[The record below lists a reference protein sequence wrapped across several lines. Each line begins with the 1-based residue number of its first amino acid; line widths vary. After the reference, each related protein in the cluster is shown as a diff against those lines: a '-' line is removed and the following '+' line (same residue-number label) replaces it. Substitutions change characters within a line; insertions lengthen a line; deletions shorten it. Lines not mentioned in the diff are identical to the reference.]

1 MNPPNPPKPLTEPTS
16 PCYNIRVPLNTQR
29 RPYGTVYLEDSLMIY
44 MFLAPGFEEVE
55 ALAPLDLLRRAGLEV
70 TTVAIREASTNR
82 LIENLL
88 RIGVSAANLW
98 DESPQV
104 TGSHGITVTADMTE
118 STFTGRLSHNFAP
131 EAVILPGGMPGT
143 TNLDASPVV
152 ERALELA
159 AAKGAY
165 LCAICAAP
173 LVLGKRGYLI
183 GKRATCFPGFEE
195 YLEGATVGGK
205 VIRDG
210 KIITAAGMG
219 VAQEFGFEI
228 ISVLRSPEKAGE
240 IRSAIQSM

>member
-1 MNPPNPPKPLTEPTS
+1 
-16 PCYNIRVPLNTQR
+16 
-29 RPYGTVYLEDSLMIY
+29 MIY

-70 TTVAIREASTNR
+70 ATVAIRSAEYNAFLER
-82 LIENLL
+82 CY
-88 RIGVSAANLW
+88 RIGMSASNIW
-98 DESPQV
+98 IDDCKV
-104 TGSHGITVTADMTE
+104 TGAHGITVATDLHEGHIIHALAKGE
-118 STFTGRLSHNFAP
+118 FSP

-143 TNLDASPVV
+143 TNLDSSPAV
-152 ERALELA
+152 ENALDTA

-173 LVLGKRGYLI
+173 MILGKRGYLV

-210 KIITAAGMG
+210 RIITAAGMG
-219 VAQEFGFEI
+219 VAQEFGLEI
-228 ISVLRSPEKAGE
+228 VSALVSPEKAGE
-240 IRSAIQSM
+240 LRAAIQSL

>member
-1 MNPPNPPKPLTEPTS
+1 
-16 PCYNIRVPLNTQR
+16 
-29 RPYGTVYLEDSLMIY
+29 MIV

-70 TTVAIREASTNR
+70 VTVAVREAKTNQ
-82 LIENLL
+82 LIDKLG
-88 RIGVSAANLW
+88 RIGVSATNLW
-98 DESPQV
+98 DDDRTV
-104 TGSHGITVTADMTE
+104 TGSHGIPVTADITE
-118 STFTGRLSHNFAP
+118 AALPGRLARASL

-152 ERALELA
+152 EKTLELA
-159 AAKGAY
+159 AAKDAF

-173 LVLGKRGYLI
+173 LVLGKRGYLN

-195 YLEGATVGGK
+195 YLTGATVGGK

-219 VAQEFGFEI
+219 VAQEFGLEM
-228 ISVLRSPEKAGE
+228 ISALVSPEKAGE
-240 IRSAIQSM
+240 IRAAIQSL

>member
-1 MNPPNPPKPLTEPTS
+1 
-16 PCYNIRVPLNTQR
+16 
-29 RPYGTVYLEDSLMIY
+29 MIV

-70 TTVAIREASTNR
+70 VTVAVREAKTNQ
-82 LIENLL
+82 LIENLGRL
-88 RIGVSAANLW
+88 GVSATNLW
-98 DESPQV
+98 DDDRTV
-104 TGSHGITVTADMTE
+104 TGSHGIPVTADITE
-118 STFTGRLSHNFAP
+118 AALPGRLARASL

-152 ERALELA
+152 EKTLELA
-159 AAKGAY
+159 AAKDAY

-173 LVLGKRGYLI
+173 LVLGKRGYLN

-195 YLEGATVGGK
+195 YLTGATVGGK

-219 VAQEFGFEI
+219 VAQEFGLEM
-228 ISVLRSPEKAGE
+228 ISALVSPEKAGE
-240 IRSAIQSM
+240 IRAAIQSL

>member
-1 MNPPNPPKPLTEPTS
+1 
-16 PCYNIRVPLNTQR
+16 
-29 RPYGTVYLEDSLMIY
+29 MIV

-70 TTVAIREASTNR
+70 VTVAVREAKTNQ
-82 LIENLL
+82 LIDKLG
-88 RIGVSAANLW
+88 RIGVSATNLW
-98 DESPQV
+98 DDDRTV
-104 TGSHGITVTADMTE
+104 TGSHGITVTADITE
-118 STFTGRLSHNFAP
+118 AALPGRLARASL

-152 ERALELA
+152 EKTLELA
-159 AAKGAY
+159 AAKDAF

-173 LVLGKRGYLI
+173 LVLGKRGYLN

-195 YLEGATVGGK
+195 YLTGATVGGK

-219 VAQEFGFEI
+219 VAQEFGLEM
-228 ISVLRSPEKAGE
+228 ISALVSPEKAGE
-240 IRSAIQSM
+240 IRAAIQSL